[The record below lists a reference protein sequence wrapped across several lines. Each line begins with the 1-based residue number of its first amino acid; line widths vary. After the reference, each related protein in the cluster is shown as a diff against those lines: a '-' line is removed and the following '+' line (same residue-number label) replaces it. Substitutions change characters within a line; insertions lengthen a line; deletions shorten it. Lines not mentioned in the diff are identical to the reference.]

1 MNLDKAQK
9 ATCKRMTDK
18 FVKKD
23 PAAMAFFDR
32 LKGPIRDAFMAE
44 RPKLLGPVQQNEF
57 GLPDEPSLAPSQI
70 QTVVKKTRG
79 ALEGDSACVQ
89 FLDKIRDQAGKG
101 QAYAQAMM
109 RIHDALVE
117 KWQNGN

>member
-23 PAAMAFFDR
+23 PGAIAFFDR
-32 LKGPIRDAFMAE
+32 LIGPIRDAFMAE
-44 RPKLLGPVQQNEF
+44 RTKLLGTVQQNEF

-70 QTVVKKTRG
+70 QSMVRKTRA
-79 ALEGDSACVQ
+79 ALEGDSAAVQ
-89 FLDKIRDQAGKG
+89 FIDRVKDQAGKG
-101 QAYAQAMM
+101 QAYAQAMK
-109 RIHDALVE
+109 R
-117 KWQNGN
+117 